1 MTESQTQTAATTTT
15 ANKPKTGKAKLS
27 KTGALL
33 NLLRTKRGATIAQ
46 LQEASGWQ
54 SHSVRGFL
62 SGTVKKKLALTL
74 LSETGKDGLKRYRI
88 EENAAGK

>member
-1 MTESQTQTAATTTT
+1 MTESQTQSAAAAAAATKS
-15 ANKPKTGKAKLS
+15 KPQKIGPTKTE
-27 KTGALL
+27 TLL
-33 NLLRTKRGATIAQ
+33 NLLRTKRGASIKQ
-46 LQEASGWQ
+46 LQQASGWQ

-74 LSETGKDGLKRYRI
+74 LAETGNDGLKRYRI